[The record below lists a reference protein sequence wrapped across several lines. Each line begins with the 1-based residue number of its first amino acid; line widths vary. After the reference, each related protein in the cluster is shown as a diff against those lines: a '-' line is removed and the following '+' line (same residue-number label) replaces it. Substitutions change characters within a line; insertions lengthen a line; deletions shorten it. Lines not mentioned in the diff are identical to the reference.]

1 MPFEDKSLVCA
12 DCGAEFPFTASE
24 QEFYASKGFTN
35 EPRRCVSCRS
45 ARKQERYGYTGGG
58 SGGRYRAPRQMYP
71 VVCAQCG
78 KETEVPFE
86 PRHGRPVYCNECF
99 SKVRT
104 TPQW

>member
-12 DCGAEFPFTASE
+12 DCGMEFSFTASE

-35 EPRRCVSCRS
+35 EPRRCPSCRS
-45 ARKQERYGYTGGG
+45 ARKQERYGGGG
-58 SGGRYRAPRQMYP
+58 YGGGGRSRAPRQMYP

-86 PRHGRPVYCNECF
+86 PRHGRPVYCNDCF
-99 SKVRT
+99 SKVRAT
-104 TPQW
+104 SQW